1 MNVGQISN
9 MSYMGYIRPSDQI
22 GLPTMRP
29 SSPASPAS
37 KPVSPYSSPQLS
49 PLSLPSVTPYNQ
61 TPGAPFMTL
70 FNLDGDTAQFT
81 LPALNKSSL
90 ADNPYT
96 QATQP
101 LTPDTERIA
110 PLDPNEPCETCAN
123 RKYVD
128 GSDDSSVSFQTP
140 TNISPN
146 MAAAAVASHENEH
159 VRNEQ
164 ANAARDGRE
173 IVQQSVTLHYDV
185 CEECGRHY
193 VSGGTTRTTSV
204 SKGDSQSPA
213 DFIEDN
219 QGGQNNR
226 DNQDD

>member
-1 MNVGQISN
+1 MNVGSVGN
-9 MSYMGYIRPSDQI
+9 FGYMAYVNPVGTTGPVGQS
-22 GLPTMRP
+22 GLPGVQNNPRSTAPITEPNTPTSFP
-29 SSPASPAS
+29 SIT
-37 KPVSPYSSPQLS
+37 PYSQSPN
-49 PLSLPSVTPYNQ
+49 TP
-61 TPGAPFMTL
+61 AMTI
-70 FNLDGDTAQFT
+70 FNFDGDSAEFT
-81 LPALNKSSL
+81 LPALNKSL
-90 ADNPYT
+90 N
-96 QATQP
+96 
-101 LTPDTERIA
+101 TERIA
-110 PLDPNEPCETCAN
+110 PLDPNTECETCAN

-164 ANAARDGRE
+164 AKAARDGRE

-204 SKGDSQSPA
+204 SKSDSPSPA
-213 DFIEDN
+213 EFTTDN
-219 QGGQNNR
+219 EQSKQGGQE
-226 DNQDD
+226 D

>member
-1 MNVGQISN
+1 VNVGSVGN
-9 MSYMGYIRPSDQI
+9 FGYMAYVNPVGTTGPVGQS
-22 GLPTMRP
+22 GLPGVQNNPRSTAPITEPNTPTSFP
-29 SSPASPAS
+29 SIT
-37 KPVSPYSSPQLS
+37 PYSQSPN
-49 PLSLPSVTPYNQ
+49 TP
-61 TPGAPFMTL
+61 AMTI
-70 FNLDGDTAQFT
+70 FNFDGDSAEFT
-81 LPALNKSSL
+81 LPALNKSL
-90 ADNPYT
+90 N
-96 QATQP
+96 
-101 LTPDTERIA
+101 TERIA
-110 PLDPNEPCETCAN
+110 PLDPNTECETCAN

-164 ANAARDGRE
+164 AKAARDGRE

-204 SKGDSQSPA
+204 SKSDSPSPA
-213 DFIEDN
+213 EFTTDN
-219 QGGQNNR
+219 EQSKQGGQE
-226 DNQDD
+226 D